1 MKKLKKLTAVMLAAA
16 MLLSGC
22 GSTSNTPASGTTGAG
37 TETQTADAGKQTADN
52 GGSAAEEKIVTL
64 ANTAAWEALHPLM
77 SNRDQHVAYMYP
89 LYESWVTLTNEGE
102 ILPRLFESWEQDPE
116 NPRVL
121 ICHLNQNATW
131 SDGEPITAHDVVF
144 TMELTADPRLSV
156 ETATRAGGVSN
167 IVGTDSI
174 GIRVEGEEFGVTA
187 LDDYTVR
194 LQFKDF
200 VAATVLNELYVL
212 RYTYTLPKHCL
223 EDIPV
228 ESVVTNSFWENP
240 VTSGAFTIDSII
252 SGERIEYVARD
263 DYYLGKPQM
272 DRLIIRVITQDN
284 MLSAFLAGEVDGTV
298 YGSQMSFADYELA
311 KAEPSLQAFEA
322 PGFGNNHIL
331 INNQSMD
338 QYVRLA
344 MDCAVNKES
353 IINDVVYGYA
363 RPAISAIVPENPYRN
378 ENVVGNPYD
387 IQLAKEYMAQSS
399 YDTARPVRLIVGS
412 NNSVGQQIAV
422 LVQQHLAEIGLNVS
436 IETYDGTTISSML
449 FAGDYD
455 ISLMSSASNPFEP
468 SESRFYFQELGS
480 GWLNM
485 PDKNWEELYD
495 KAAEGSTLEER
506 KPYYDE
512 LQERL
517 VAEVP
522 MIFLY
527 HADVLFINSDKISG
541 MDYASFSLKGWRYED
556 WTVK

>member
-1 MKKLKKLTAVMLAAA
+1 MKKLARLAAVMLTAAI
-16 MLLSGC
+16 MLSGC
-22 GSTSNTPASGTTGAG
+22 GSSTEAPAAGTTGAG
-37 TETQTADAGKQTADN
+37 TQTSDN
-52 GGSAAEEKIVTL
+52 GTAPGEKIVSL
-64 ANTAAWEALHPLM
+64 GNTAAWESLHPLM

-89 LYESWVTLTNEGE
+89 IYESWVTLTNEGD

-121 ICHLNQNATW
+121 LCHLNQNATW
-131 SDGEPITAHDVVF
+131 SDGEPVTAHDIVF
-144 TMELTADPRLSV
+144 TMELSSDPKLPIDTGRV
-156 ETATRAGGVSN
+156 GTTN
-167 IVGTDSI
+167 FVGTDNT
-174 GIRVEGEEFGVTA
+174 GIRIEGEEFGVTA

-194 LQFKDF
+194 LQYKDN
-200 VAATVLNELYVL
+200 VAATVLNELYSL
-212 RYTYTLPKHCL
+212 RYTFTLPKHCL
-223 EDIPV
+223 ENIPV
-228 ESVVTNSFWENP
+228 ESVLTNAFWENP

-252 SGERIEYVARD
+252 SGERIEYIARD
-263 DYYLGKPQM
+263 DYYLGTPQM

-284 MLSAFLAGEVDGTV
+284 MLSALLAGEVDGSV
-298 YGSQMSFADYELA
+298 YGSQMSYADYELA
-311 KAEPSLQAFEA
+311 KAEPNLHSFEA

-331 INNQSMD
+331 INNQTVD
-338 QYVRLA
+338 QYARLA
-344 MDCAVNKES
+344 MDCAINKES

-378 ENVVGNPYD
+378 ENVKGNPYD
-387 IQLAKEYMAQSS
+387 VQLAKEYMAQSS
-399 YDTARPVRLIVGS
+399 YDAARQVRLIVGS
-412 NNSVGQQIAV
+412 NNSIGQQMAV
-422 LVQQHLAEIGLNVS
+422 LVQQQLADIGLNVS
-436 IETYDGTTISSML
+436 IETYDATTISSML

-468 SESRFYFQELGS
+468 SESKFYFQELGR

-485 PDKNWEELYD
+485 PDTNWEDLYD

-541 MDYASFSLKGWRYED
+541 MDYASFSLKSWRYEE
-556 WTVK
+556 WTIK